1 MDYGKLFSR
10 AWDIIWKYKFLIL
23 LGVLVAL
30 SGTSGSGGNQSRYM
44 FDGGDLS
51 WNDMPRFDYGTPF
64 QDLDLSILA
73 ILGLIAL
80 GIILVVIGLVF
91 WVAGTMAR
99 GGLISAVND
108 IEVDK
113 PATFSTAFKAGWKKG
128 WRLIGIDLVPAIPGL
143 VLFVGSLA
151 IFFSYG
157 GFVDL
162 MDGVWPYAGIGP
174 FLPLILLSCLLLPII
189 FFLSMLGTFANR
201 ACMLE
206 DLGVVAS
213 YRRGFE
219 VLADN
224 LGSALILFLI
234 QVAAS
239 IGLFI
244 VMIVPGFLMVLC
256 CLLWPVLI
264 LVQGA
269 FRAYVST
276 LWTLAWREFVS
287 GAEIVPSEA

>member
-1 MDYGKLFSR
+1 MDYGKLFTR

-30 SGTSGSGGNQSRYM
+30 SGSSGSSGNQSRYL
-44 FDGGDLS
+44 FEGGDIP
-51 WNDMPRFDYGTPF
+51 WNDMPRFDYGSPF

-80 GIILVVIGLVF
+80 GVVLVVVGLAL
-91 WVAGTMAR
+91 WLAGTISR

-108 IEVDK
+108 IELDT
-113 PATFSTAFKAGWKKG
+113 PATFSSAFQAGWKKG
-128 WRLIGIDLVPAIPGL
+128 WRLLGIDLVPAIPGFA
-143 VLFVGSLA
+143 LFIGGLA
-151 IFFSYG
+151 IFLSYG
-157 GFVDL
+157 GFVEM

-174 FLPLILLSCLLLPII
+174 FLPLILLTCLLLPII
-189 FFLSMLGTFANR
+189 LFLSMMRTFAMR
-201 ACMLE
+201 ACVLE

-219 VLADN
+219 VLAGN
-224 LGSALILFLI
+224 LGTALILFLI
-234 QVAAS
+234 QIAVS

-244 VMIVPGFLMVLC
+244 VMIVPGILMVLC

-269 FRAYVST
+269 FSAYIST
-276 LWTLAWREFVS
+276 LWTLAWREFVEVKAVVS
-287 GAEIVPSEA
+287 SEG